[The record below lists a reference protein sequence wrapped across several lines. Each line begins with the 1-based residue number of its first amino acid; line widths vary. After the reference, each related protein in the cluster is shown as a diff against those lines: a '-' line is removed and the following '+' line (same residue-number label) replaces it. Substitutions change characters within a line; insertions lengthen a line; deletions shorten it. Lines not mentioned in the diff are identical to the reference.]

1 MPVCSIYDP
10 YSRNRLC
17 TFGGFLFRFEVA
29 VGPPMTLPIPV
40 FVYLFA
46 F

>member
-1 MPVCSIYDP
+1 
-10 YSRNRLC
+10 
-17 TFGGFLFRFEVA
+17 LFRFEVA